1 MMRKF
6 ILLFIMIV
14 GGISSYSIPVYAT
27 REFKVYTSK
36 TAPEG
41 EVEVSLWNNY
51 TTSNSQPYSFRGNP
65 ISKADLMEYSL
76 EVEYGVT
83 DRLTIEGYGDFEQPR
98 GESFQYVGAKAVLA
112 RYHIFEEDERFW
124 DSSIYLEYSLPS
136 ESYNPSEELEG
147 RLLLEKA
154 IGRWSIR
161 LNPIFSKPVSGP
173 EVSGGVE
180 FGYAAGIYWRN
191 FHYVVPALEVFG
203 DLGELKNTPKHLHYI
218 VPGFAVNFG
227 SGWKW
232 ESGVGFGLTSD
243 SDRLL
248 IKNIISY
255 SKLF

>member
-1 MMRKF
+1 MRKILFLFLIGFAF
-6 ILLFIMIV
+6 IALLSNEV
-14 GGISSYSIPVYAT
+14 LAT

-41 EVEVSLWNNY
+41 EMEISFWNNY
-51 TTSNSQPYSFRGNP
+51 TSSSPLPYSFLGNP
-65 ISKADLMEYSL
+65 ISKEGLMEYSL
-76 EVEYGVT
+76 ELEYGVT
-83 DRLTIEGYGDFEQPR
+83 DRLTIEGYGDYEQPR
-98 GESFQYVGAKAVLA
+98 GESLQYVGAKAVLA

-124 DSSIYLEYSLPS
+124 DTSIYLEYSLPT
-136 ESYNPSEELEG
+136 ESYNPSEELEA

-154 IGRWSIR
+154 VNRWTVR

-173 EVSGGVE
+173 EVAGGVE

-191 FHYVVPALEVFG
+191 FHYFVPALEVFG

-218 VPGFAVNFG
+218 FPGFAVNFG

-243 SDRLL
+243 SDRLI

-255 SKLF
+255 ARFF